1 MSSKHEGYNCLL
13 MTNKE
18 ILLNWIDVPL
28 PSSIHIN
35 QDNLSTYLGDIEEP
49 FVRLIEYKIRK
60 QLLECYL
67 EKPYEETIDSVLQD
81 IREDYRANYTTKAE
95 RRAINKVLTRFKK
108 III

>member
-1 MSSKHEGYNCLL
+1 

-28 PSSIHIN
+28 PSSITLT
-35 QDNLSTYLGDIEEP
+35 QENLGSFLGDIEEP

-67 EKPYEETIDSVLQD
+67 EKPYEQTIDNVLQD
-81 IREDYRANYTTKAE
+81 IREDYVQNGYSNAE
-95 RRAINKVLTRFKK
+95 KRAINKVLTRFNKS
-108 III
+108 II